1 VASLVGRLITLR
13 SRGFGQAREQK
24 PLVPGAAGE
33 SKIMLLR
40 EVDGPSNLNVQVRPG
55 EGLIKFHSAQHAGA

>member
-1 VASLVGRLITLR
+1 VASFVGRLITLR
-13 SRGFGQAREQK
+13 FRGFGQAREQK

-40 EVDGPSNLNVQVRPG
+40 EVDGPSHLNGQFRPG
-55 EGLIKFHSAQHAGA
+55 EGLLRRVTLSR